1 MMKIDISIYAHLII
15 KYTVTDKEQHTLTF
29 FKKNEVREVFQ

>member
-1 MMKIDISIYAHLII
+1 MIKIDISIYAHLII

-29 FKKNEVREVFQ
+29 FKKIEVREAFR